1 MKKVGVVLLSLLML
15 LTLCSCGTGQI
26 ADGLQLKSAGSEVY
40 TEEEISDAAEVV
52 LRIFQENFSGCTMT
66 SLRYPGDQTS
76 ALQEW
81 AEQYDADQAIVLTSS
96 FDVEDPG
103 SDSTLN
109 PNSTYD
115 HWQWVLVRDEG
126 GQWEAKT
133 WGLG

>member
-109 PNSTYD
+109 PNST
-115 HWQWVLVRDEG
+115 
-126 GQWEAKT
+126 
-133 WGLG
+133 